1 MFCVIKNRHET
12 RTHVFFLPTS
22 ELVWKK
28 GEEEMQN
35 EIWKM
40 LCVTYKAWLSE
51 SLLQTDTNTASQAT
65 ANKTEELNVQ
75 VA

>member
-1 MFCVIKNRHET
+1 
-12 RTHVFFLPTS
+12 
-22 ELVWKK
+22 
-28 GEEEMQN
+28 MQN

>member
-1 MFCVIKNRHET
+1 
-12 RTHVFFLPTS
+12 
-22 ELVWKK
+22 
-28 GEEEMQN
+28 MQN

-51 SLLQTDTNTASQAT
+51 SLIQTDMNTAEQAT
-65 ANKTEELNVQ
+65 ENKNEKLDLQ